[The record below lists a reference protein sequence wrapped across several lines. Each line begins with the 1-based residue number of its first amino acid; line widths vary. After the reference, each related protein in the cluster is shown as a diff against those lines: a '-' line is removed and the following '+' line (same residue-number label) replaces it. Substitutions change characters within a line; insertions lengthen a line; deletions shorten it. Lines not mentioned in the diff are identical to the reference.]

1 MRTLNQYRRPVTTLA
16 VVLAALFS
24 AQRSPAFP
32 VAQDQFNNDPQFV
45 ATASS
50 EVHSI
55 TASNAEDL
63 FTVSAWADQASTVP
77 ANIFEY
83 FLFIGVDSG
92 VGNGALI
99 DGSESMTLQLDNSVG
114 ASWISFNYTGGS
126 GGSSDGSNIARVHI
140 SGFKSDPGASAV
152 VNSQPRISNITY
164 ANGVLSFD
172 DAFDGPGNDYSQL
185 LLANPAASAG
195 ATLTITGEPSPN
207 GDATG
212 WFVGLHELN
221 IQEAVGGQQVNP
233 SVIPQIPANTYAT
246 LDGGVIVRG
255 YSDLNA
261 TVPANLS
268 TYLDQ
273 CFGLASGSTVTGNG
287 SVTFQFASGTGL
299 SRLDSVYSGGHLTIS
314 GFLSDPGLI
323 DPSSGATGS
332 GYTNGVLTIAI
343 ADGGVHPFF
352 FTNRVASAGRTLHL
366 NNTDSQFG
374 IALIGYANIHT
385 LMGPDIT
392 SDVSPTFATPD
403 GLLTL
408 TGYSDTPGT
417 VPANLHENV
426 NWFGVAGG
434 NNTESIDGTES
445 MNAQFAVGTGL
456 SGIGTRYTS
465 GQVIISGFLSDPGF
479 SDPSGIATGVSY
491 SSGTLSYT
499 FNAPHS
505 PEIVVNFTNLS
516 ASAGQTLSFHTDG
529 GSGSQLTLTRINY
542 ATAAAPVSL
551 SIIRSGGNVVLTWPN
566 GGTLQQAPTVTGTYS
581 NIVGATSPYTNA
593 IQGAQGYFRVKVQ

>member
-1 MRTLNQYRRPVTTLA
+1 MKILNQYRRPVMTLA
-16 VVLAALFS
+16 VVLAALS
-24 AQRSPAFP
+24 STQRSPAFP
-32 VAQDQFNNDPQFV
+32 LFQDQFNNDPQFV
-45 ATASS
+45 ATAST

-55 TASNAEDL
+55 TASNADNL

-77 ANIFEY
+77 ANIFQF

-114 ASWISFNYTGGS
+114 ASWISFNWTGGS
-126 GGSSDGSNIARVHI
+126 GGSSNGSNIARVHI

-152 VNSQPRISNITY
+152 VYSQPRISN
-164 ANGVLSFD
+164 LSYSSGTLTFD

-221 IQEAVGGQQVNP
+221 IQEAVSGVEVNP
-233 SVIPQIPANTYAT
+233 SVIPQVPANTYAT
-246 LDGGVIVRG
+246 PDGAVVVRG

-273 CFGLASGSTVTGNG
+273 CFGLATGSTVTGNG
-287 SVTFQFASGTGL
+287 SVTFQFASGIGL

-314 GFLSDPGLI
+314 GFVSDPGLV
-323 DPSSGATGS
+323 DPTSGATSS
-332 GYTNGVLTIAI
+332 GYTNGVLTIAL
-343 ADGGVHPFF
+343 ADGSVHPFF
-352 FTNRVASAGRTLHL
+352 FTNRVASAGRTLRL
-366 NNTDSQFG
+366 NDTDSQFG
-374 IALIGYANIHT
+374 IALVGYATIHT
-385 LMGPDIT
+385 LLGPDIT

-426 NWFGVAGG
+426 NWFGIEGG

-445 MNAQFAVGTGL
+445 MNAQFAAGTGL

-465 GQVIISGFLSDPGF
+465 GQIFISGFLSDPGF
-479 SDPSGIATGVSY
+479 TDPSGIATGVSY

-499 FNAPHS
+499 FNAPHA
-505 PEIVVNFTNLS
+505 PEVVVNFTNLS
-516 ASAGQTLSFHTDG
+516 ASAGRTLSFHTDG
-529 GSGSQLTLTRINY
+529 GAGSQLTLTRIIY
-542 ATAAAPVSL
+542 ASTAVPVPL
-551 SIIRSGGNVVLTWPN
+551 SIARSGGNVVLTWPN
-566 GGTLQQAPTVTGTYS
+566 GTLQEAPTVTGTYT
-581 NIVGATSPYTNA
+581 NVIGATSPYTNA
-593 IQGAQGYFRVKVQ
+593 IVGTQGYFRVKVQ